1 MSSKEPTPRPTPGE
15 PEFFTRAEAARVL
28 RMSVSTLD
36 RCIRTKKMQAAKRP
50 GRFGRVLIAREALYA
65 ALEAR
70 RRGEI

>member
-1 MSSKEPTPRPTPGE
+1 
-15 PEFFTRAEAARVL
+15 
-28 RMSVSTLD
+28 MSVSTLD